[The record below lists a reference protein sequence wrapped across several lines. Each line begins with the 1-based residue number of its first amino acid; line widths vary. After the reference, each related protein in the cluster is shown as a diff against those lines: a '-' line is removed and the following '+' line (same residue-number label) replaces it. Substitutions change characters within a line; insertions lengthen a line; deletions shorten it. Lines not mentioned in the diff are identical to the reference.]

1 MLFSYPFAS
10 YTSANFTPGASP
22 RLHALLLLL
31 SPPSTFFFRLFA
43 TVSNIV
49 IREILLGATTRLSRA
64 TLHGYKEGFII
75 EIEMASFLPMIRLA
89 LEDLYHLIKKA
100 VSIKKHLERNRKDK
114 DSKFKLILV
123 ESRIYR
129 LARYYKK
136 TNKLPPDSTL
146 IVSTLLPVV
155 SINND
160 SKDQLDFSIGLKVI
174 LS

>member
-1 MLFSYPFAS
+1 MNQFNNEHRGFTFLQKLDAFLLMLFSYPFAS

-64 TLHGYKEGFII
+64 TLHGYKEVYSDFII
-75 EIEMASFLPMIRLA
+75 LLLRAQFFCLA

-136 TNKLPPDSTL
+136 TNKLPP
-146 IVSTLLPVV
+146 VW
-155 SINND
+155 
-160 SKDQLDFSIGLKVI
+160 K
-174 LS
+174 